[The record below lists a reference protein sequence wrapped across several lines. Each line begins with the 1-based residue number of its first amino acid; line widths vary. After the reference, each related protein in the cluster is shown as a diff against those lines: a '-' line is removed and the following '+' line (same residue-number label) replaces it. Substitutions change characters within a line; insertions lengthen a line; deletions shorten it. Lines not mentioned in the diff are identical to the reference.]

1 MSFYG
6 GAELVVVKLANYLT
20 KKGIKNA
27 ILTLEISQEIEKDV
41 AGTDIITP
49 KKPLRFPSKIP
60 FSITLPMV
68 VSTLASVLRKNIER
82 FDVVNVHNFP
92 SELAMFS
99 CSRKVV
105 WMCNEP
111 PQVYF
116 TSPTTAVRFLNEIIT
131 AIDKIIVRKYVDQVV
146 VADEFNARRFE
157 KIYGIR
163 PAIIPYGIDHE
174 FFSKGDEK
182 KARKMFNL
190 DKSDFVLLQVG
201 VLTPMKNQLES
212 IRVVKNLRTKIPCIK
227 IVLAGYGEDEY
238 AQSLRKYVR
247 EHKLEKQVIFTGHL
261 SRTTVRNLY
270 AACDV
275 CLFPVKPQGGW
286 LSPFEALCSSKPVVV
301 STQMTAADILAKNK
315 IGTVTDNFAKV
326 IQDSYTHPAK
336 YAKIARLGKKWV
348 RQNLGWDKFC
358 EGMVEIFRDI

>member
-27 ILTLEISQEIEKDV
+27 ILTLEISQEIKKNLT
-41 AGTDIITP
+41 GTDIIMP
-49 KKPLRFPSKIP
+49 KKPLRFPPRIP
-60 FSITLPMV
+60 FSITLPLV
-68 VSTLASVLRKNIER
+68 VSTLARLLHKNLER

-92 SELAMFS
+92 AELATFH
-99 CSRKVV
+99 CSRRVV

-111 PQVYF
+111 PQLYF
-116 TSPTTAVRFLNEIIT
+116 TSPKTVVRFLNEIIT
-131 AIDKIIVRKYVDQVV
+131 AIDKIVVRKCVDRVV
-146 VADEFNARRFE
+146 VADEFNAKRFE

-163 PAIIPYGIDHE
+163 PTIIPYGIDYE
-174 FFSKGDEK
+174 FFSKGDGR
-182 KARKMFNL
+182 KARKMFDL

-212 IRVVKNLRTKIPCIK
+212 IRVVENLRTEITCIK
-227 IVLAGYGEDEY
+227 LVLAGYGEDEY
-238 AQSLRKYVR
+238 AQSLKKYVR

-261 SRTTVRNLY
+261 PRTIVRDLY

-286 LSPFEALCSSKPVVV
+286 LSPFEALCSNRPIIV
-301 STQMTAADILAKNK
+301 STQMTAADIIARNK
-315 IGTVTDNFAKV
+315 IGVVTDDFTKIV
-326 IQDSYTHPAK
+326 QDIYTHPEK
-336 YAKIARLGKKWV
+336 YIKVARVGRKWV
-348 RQNLGWDKFC
+348 KKNLGWQKFC
-358 EGMVEIFRDI
+358 ERMVETFVK